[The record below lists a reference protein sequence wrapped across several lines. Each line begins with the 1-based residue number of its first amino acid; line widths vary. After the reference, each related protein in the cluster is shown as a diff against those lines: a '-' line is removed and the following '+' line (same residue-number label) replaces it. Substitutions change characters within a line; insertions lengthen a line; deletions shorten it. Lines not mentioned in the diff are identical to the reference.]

1 MKKLPRAFYA
11 RPDVVA
17 VARELLGKV
26 LVTRFDGIVTS
37 GVIAETGPTWVPVI
51 VPHTPMVVGDA

>member
-26 LVTRFDGIVTS
+26 LVTRFDGIITS
-37 GVIAETGPTWVPVI
+37 GAITETEAYMGAAI
-51 VPHTPMVVGDA
+51 VPHTPMVVR